1 MFKELTQNIIY
12 QYAAHWEDLGLLLG
26 LEDYVINNIAKNF
39 RNECVDACREMFREW
54 LQNGTSPTW
63 GRLDDKIKSL
73 MKILASKPRSK
84 FTL

>member
-12 QYAAHWEDLGLLLG
+12 QYAAHWEDLGSLLG

-63 GRLDDKIKSL
+63 GTLDDKIKSL